1 MPAKGFKGGVRNKS
15 MATVID
21 LYGDINAS
29 AEYDLDT
36 LYQQAEQR
44 ETATIILNFSN
55 VEYINSTGLALIVG
69 LLAKARKTKRDL
81 KVFGL
86 NAHYTEMFQITRL
99 SDFMSVY
106 PDEAS
111 ALSINQTKA

>member
-1 MPAKGFKGGVRNKS
+1 MPAKGFSGSLRHHDG
-15 MATVID
+15 TTIID

-29 AEYDLDT
+29 AEYDLDA
-36 LYQQAEQR
+36 LYQQAEGQN
-44 ETATIILNFSN
+44 TSVIVLNFTE

-81 KVFGL
+81 KVYGL
-86 NAHYTEMFQITRL
+86 SPHYAELFQITRL

-106 PDEAS
+106 PDETS
-111 ALSINQTKA
+111 ALSISQTTA

>member
-1 MPAKGFKGGVRNKS
+1 MAVKGFSGS
-15 MATVID
+15 LHQHEAATVID
-21 LYGDINAS
+21 LQGDINAS
-29 AEYDLDT
+29 AEYDLDA
-36 LYQQAEQR
+36 LYQQAEQQD
-44 ETATIILNFSN
+44 TAIIILNFSA

-86 NAHYTEMFQITRL
+86 SAHYTELFQITRL

-106 PDEAS
+106 PDEVS
-111 ALSINQTKA
+111 AL